1 MTVGSPAEVRDQPS
15 RTQREP
21 RLPIVAAEWAAHAG
35 SARALVTDEVEAVPL
50 WSGRRLRG
58 RQTQRAQGTNQQ
70 SSVQKA
76 GHKPGC
82 RIARAANASPW
93 RCHGWSQY
101 PKRRAL
107 DHLGSTL
114 RAQKAI
120 RSTYLVIDARGL
132 TEVLRETLRERCR
145 TERTRAGF
153 EVCQEHLSANDAPS
167 ESNANGGRRVFPLCC
182 KNSPRYYHSF
192 SIE

>member
-1 MTVGSPAEVRDQPS
+1 MTVGSPFEVQDQPS
-15 RTQREP
+15 RTQREL

-50 WSGRRLRG
+50 LSGRRFRG

-76 GHKPGC
+76 GRKPGC
-82 RIARAANASPW
+82 RSARAANASPW
-93 RCHGWSQY
+93 RCQE
-101 PKRRAL
+101 P
-107 DHLGSTL
+107 
-114 RAQKAI
+114 
-120 RSTYLVIDARGL
+120 
-132 TEVLRETLRERCR
+132 LRERCR
-145 TERTRAGF
+145 TERTRAGS

-167 ESNANGGRRVFPLCC
+167 ESNANGGKRVFPLCC
-182 KNSPRYYHSF
+182 KNSPRHFHSF